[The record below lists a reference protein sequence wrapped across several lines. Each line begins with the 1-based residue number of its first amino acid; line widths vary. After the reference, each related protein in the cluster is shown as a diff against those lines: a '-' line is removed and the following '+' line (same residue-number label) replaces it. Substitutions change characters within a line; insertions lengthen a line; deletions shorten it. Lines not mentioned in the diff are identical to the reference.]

1 MMNYNFSIGERSNIK
16 PDRQKAKVCKRRG
29 RREVEG
35 KESPERK
42 TVWRGE
48 GEGNADFCC
57 GFLLPS
63 PSLLHEVF
71 LFDLQEVSVNKKV
84 TLEIKS

>member
-1 MMNYNFSIGERSNIK
+1 MNFIFSKGERSNTK
-16 PDRQKAKVCKRRG
+16 PYRKKAKVSKRRG
-29 RREVEG
+29 RGKVEG

-57 GFLLPS
+57 VFLLPS
-63 PSLLHEVF
+63 PFPLHEVF
-71 LFDLQEVSVNKKV
+71 LFGLQEVSVNKKV
-84 TLEIKS
+84 TLEGKN

>member
-1 MMNYNFSIGERSNIK
+1 MKVNAQAFK
-16 PDRQKAKVCKRRG
+16 PDHKKAKVSKRRG
-29 RREVEG
+29 RGEVEG

-57 GFLLPS
+57 GFLVPS

-71 LFDLQEVSVNKKV
+71 LFGLQEVSVNKKV
-84 TLEIKS
+84 TLELKS

>member
-1 MMNYNFSIGERSNIK
+1 MGERSNTK
-16 PDRQKAKVCKRRG
+16 PDHQKEKVSKRRG
-29 RREVEG
+29 RGEAEG

-57 GFLLPS
+57 GFLVPS

-71 LFDLQEVSVNKKV
+71 LFGLQEVIEAEII
-84 TLEIKS
+84 TLE